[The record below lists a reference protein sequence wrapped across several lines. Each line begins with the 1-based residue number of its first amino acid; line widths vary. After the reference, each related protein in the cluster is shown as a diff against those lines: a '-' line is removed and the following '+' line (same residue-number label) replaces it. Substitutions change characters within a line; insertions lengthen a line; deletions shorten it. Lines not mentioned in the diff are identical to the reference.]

1 MPFFDILIIGSVK
14 MNDINIKIIE
24 LINENK
30 GLIEI
35 SNILNL
41 SEKQIYVRIKQLINY
56 GYNLIPSYSYDSD
69 IHYNLKKEQIHHIDN
84 NRINITMHKS
94 DNQFRCLVISDL
106 HIGSIDADIKLIDT
120 VYDYAIKNG
129 INIILNCGDNI
140 EGDYTTYQKNLKDVY
155 SQVGHFIKKYP
166 YDKSIKNFMIF
177 GNHDYHSLHYDGLDI
192 SKVIKNSRYDIVPVG
207 FGQGNVNVKND
218 NIILFHK
225 LYEGF
230 IPVINSEK
238 IVLSGHSHMMKTKL
252 RDIFWIGIP
261 TLSYK
266 SNDKT
271 KDVIPGFVDLTI
283 DLENNRFEYAEAK
296 HLIINPNV
304 VQVSEVRGKVKTL
317 FNDTR
322 RK

>member
-1 MPFFDILIIGSVK
+1 MTDT
-14 MNDINIKIIE
+14 NIKIIE

-30 GLIEI
+30 NLKEI

-41 SEKQIYVRIKQLINY
+41 SEKQIYVKIKQLINY
-56 GYNLIPSYSYDSD
+56 GYNLIPSYSYDSN
-69 IHYNLKKEQIHHIDN
+69 IHYNLKKEQNYYTDKD
-84 NRINITMHKS
+84 RVKITMHES
-94 DNQFRCLVISDL
+94 DNNFRCLVISDL
-106 HIGSIDADIKLIDT
+106 HIGSVESNIKLIDT
-120 VYDYAIKNG
+120 VYDYATKNG

-140 EGDYTTYQKNLKDVY
+140 EGDYTSYQKNIKDVN
-155 SQVGHFIKKYP
+155 SQIEYFIKKYP
-166 YDKSIKNFMIF
+166 YDKNIKNFMIF
-177 GNHDYHSLHYDGLDI
+177 GNHDYHSLIYDGLDI
-192 SKVIKNSRYDIVPVG
+192 SKTIKNSRYDIVAMG
-207 FGQGNVNVKND
+207 YGQGNVNVKND

-225 LYEGF
+225 LYDGF
-230 IPVINSEK
+230 KPNIHSEK

-283 DLENNRFEYAEAK
+283 DLEKDRFEYATAK
-296 HLIINPNV
+296 HLIITPNV